1 MSSNKYFPKG
11 RIQEN
16 LYTNGGEFTKTS
28 TGEDYIG
35 KYYKTYDG
43 KCKTGPNPLE
53 GPSES
58 LEATNNQQDSRIPQN
73 NFNKAYLQNSSIK
86 VNTNILNLAVLID
99 PTPIQAIPTEEDYKR
114 GYYLRFFAQKRK
126 GQAYS
131 IVEIDE
137 ETYTDLTT
145 NQQKYN
151 YLTWKALKLFWQLTG
166 PKKDNKTNRT
176 QVVAGIEDT
185 NLRLIRQQEKGFPGL
200 NLYLKDPLQYARVTI
215 PA

>member
-1 MSSNKYFPKG
+1 MGNKYFPKG

-16 LYTNGGEFTKTS
+16 LYTNGGEFKKASNDT
-28 TGEDYIG
+28 DYVG
-35 KYYKTYDG
+35 PYYKTFDG
-43 KCKTGPNPLE
+43 KAKTGPNPLE

-58 LEATNNQQDSRIPQN
+58 LVAVDANKDSRIPQSN
-73 NFNKAYLQNSSIK
+73 INQAYLKNSSIK
-86 VNTNILNLAVLID
+86 TNTNILSLAILID
-99 PTPIQAIPTEEDYKR
+99 PTSYQAIPTEEDYQR

-126 GQAYS
+126 GQAYN
-131 IVEIDE
+131 IVEINE
-137 ETYTDLTT
+137 ETYTDLTV
-145 NQQKYN
+145 NKQKYN

-176 QVVAGIEDT
+176 QVIAGIEDT

-200 NLYLKDPLQYARVTI
+200 NLYLKDPMQYARVTI